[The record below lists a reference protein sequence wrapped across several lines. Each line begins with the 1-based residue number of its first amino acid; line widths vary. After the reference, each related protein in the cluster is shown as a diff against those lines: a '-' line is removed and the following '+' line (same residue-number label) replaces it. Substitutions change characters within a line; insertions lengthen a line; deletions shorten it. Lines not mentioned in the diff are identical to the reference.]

1 MGELLKAGSEFWA
14 IISPFKGWISHAG
27 HTGLEEGAFVS
38 KEGALE

>member
-1 MGELLKAGSEFWA
+1 LKAGGEFRA

-27 HTGLEEGAFVS
+27 HKGLEEGAFVS